1 MDLEQAE
8 KIVNE
13 YGAALASG
21 KEGEM
26 ARKISLLPCDKETIV
41 KAYKLFIAHLI
52 EYKSLEEKTKDALIV
67 SLSGIGSFISDENA
81 MDFNRSIKLYK
92 SGMYDEYVSSE
103 EYSNFM
109 KNMVNIDLMEEIEQF
124 ISDVSDLDEEDSL
137 YHQRVYTLAGIE
149 YVPEKQRQD
158 LQIANLAYEKN
169 KNGLIPNF
177 LLMLF
182 LFLLSK
188 YTFVGVYGLWLIM
201 VLVGIQTI
209 RYVITLI
216 SGIVLLFLGGENRV
230 SRSLNWKTTFIMT
243 LELGI
248 DFVFVIPLYLHFY

>member
-1 MDLEQAE
+1 MNLEQAE
-8 KIVNE
+8 KIVNA

-21 KEGEM
+21 KDGEM
-26 ARKISLLPCDKETIV
+26 ARKMSILPCDKETII

-52 EYKSLEEKTKDALIV
+52 EYRSFDEKTKDGFIV
-67 SLSGIGSFISDENA
+67 SLSGIGSFIEDENA
-81 MDFNRSIKLYK
+81 DNFNRSIKQYK
-92 SGMYDEYVSSE
+92 TGMNKEYVTSE
-103 EYSNFM
+103 EYRNFM
-109 KNMVNIDLMEEIEQF
+109 SNIVDVNLMEEIEQF
-124 ISDVSDLDEEDSL
+124 ISDVSELDEEDSL

-158 LQIANLAYEKN
+158 LQMANLAYEKN
-169 KNGLIPNF
+169 KNGLIPNS

-182 LFLLSK
+182 LFLLSR
-188 YTFVGVYGLWLIM
+188 YTFVGVYGLWLII
-201 VLVGIQTI
+201 VLVGFQTI
-209 RYVITLI
+209 RYAITLI

-248 DFVFVIPLYLHFY
+248 DFAFVIPLYLYFY